1 MEKRVQIPWFKRVVV
16 GVFLFSILIN
26 VLYLTGSL
34 FMLQIYDRVIPS
46 RNIATLTGLVGLAT
60 GLYVI
65 QALLDVVRSRIFVR
79 LARAFDRSMG
89 PKVFDAV
96 VTFPL
101 MAQRVGDGLQPMR
114 DVATVRGFLAG
125 GGPAVLF
132 DLPWLPFFL
141 ALCFLFHFLIGLTAT
156 IGACVLL
163 CLSIA
168 SEILTRGPV
177 KQGALFHS
185 RQLGLAGAA
194 QRNAESLVS
203 MGMTRSVRERWLAA
217 NDEQAAFQT
226 RGSDVAGSLGAISK
240 AFRFGLQSAVL
251 AVGAYLVINQ
261 QATGGIIIASSILT
275 ARALAPAEQ
284 VISQWKGAIAAHQSW
299 IRLQAMMKAL
309 PSDSDRVALPAPVA
323 TLDVED
329 LAVRAPGGAKTI
341 VNGVR
346 FKLKA
351 GEALG
356 IIGSSGSGKS
366 SLVRALAGVWPAA
379 NGAVR
384 LDGAPLN
391 QWDRERLGAHIGYL
405 PQDVELFAG
414 TIAENIGRLQSP
426 VESAAVIQA
435 ARSAGVHDMILRFD
449 AGYETQVGD
458 SGVLLSKGQRQRI
471 ALARALYSEPFLVI
485 LDEPNSNLDQEG
497 DEALTDAIHG
507 VKARGGIVIVV
518 AHRPNVIG
526 AVDHVMMVR
535 DGRMQIFGG
544 KEDVLKRVLARPATP
559 AAATLHVGGAS
570 AQQN

>member
-1 MEKRVQIPWFKRVVV
+1 
-16 GVFLFSILIN
+16 
-26 VLYLTGSL
+26 
-34 FMLQIYDRVIPS
+34 
-46 RNIATLTGLVGLAT
+46 
-60 GLYVI
+60 
-65 QALLDVVRSRIFVR
+65 
-79 LARAFDRSMG
+79 
-89 PKVFDAV
+89 
-96 VTFPL
+96 
-101 MAQRVGDGLQPMR
+101 
-114 DVATVRGFLAG
+114 
-125 GGPAVLF
+125 
-132 DLPWLPFFL
+132 
-141 ALCFLFHFLIGLTAT
+141 
-156 IGACVLL
+156 
-163 CLSIA
+163 
-168 SEILTRGPV
+168 
-177 KQGALFHS
+177 
-185 RQLGLAGAA
+185 
-194 QRNAESLVS
+194 
-203 MGMTRSVRERWLAA
+203 
-217 NDEQAAFQT
+217 
-226 RGSDVAGSLGAISK
+226 
-240 AFRFGLQSAVL
+240 
-251 AVGAYLVINQ
+251 
-261 QATGGIIIASSILT
+261 
-275 ARALAPAEQ
+275 
-284 VISQWKGAIAAHQSW
+284 
-299 IRLQAMMKAL
+299 
-309 PSDSDRVALPAPVA
+309 LPAPVA

-507 VKARGGIVIVV
+507 VKARGGIAIVV

-526 AVDHVMMVR
+526 AVDHVMMMM
-535 DGRMQIFGG
+535 DGRMQTFGA
-544 KEDVLKRVLARPATP
+544 KDDVLKRVLARPP
-559 AAATLHVGGAS
+559 MPSAATLNVGGPHAPPK
-570 AQQN
+570 